1 MYTKNICYLIC
12 LLFLIVSCGDRRAER
27 IREARKALEQY
38 EASFPAYYK
47 NLIDEYNN
55 NNVPIV
61 DETIRIK
68 GCIFCLT
75 NGIYQWKSLND
86 KLKKDGYKVTLS
98 QDSLSYFIFTE
109 SISHNEGYYSNGGT
123 ATRIEKKVIA
133 LDVKEKIA
141 YILKTDCG
149 GMPPQSISRGR
160 GSKTGAVGRSL
171 TDDEIYNFLK
181 NNILVK

>member
-68 GCIFCLT
+68 GCIFLFD
-75 NGIYQWKSLND
+75 QWNISME
-86 KLKKDGYKVTLS
+86 
-98 QDSLSYFIFTE
+98 IFK
-109 SISHNEGYYSNGGT
+109 
-123 ATRIEKKVIA
+123 R
-133 LDVKEKIA
+133 
-141 YILKTDCG
+141 
-149 GMPPQSISRGR
+149 
-160 GSKTGAVGRSL
+160 
-171 TDDEIYNFLK
+171 
-181 NNILVK
+181 